1 MNKHISYVHHV
12 NVSNTGKS
20 GIQNDSDGLS
30 GCLGMAERIP
40 NADDERWPVAKAIDI
55 FSM

>member
-1 MNKHISYVHHV
+1 MNKHISYVHQV

-40 NADDERWPVAKAIDI
+40 NADDERWPVAKAIGI